1 MKNYNSYLFPIFLIA
16 MGVITLTGVNLFG
29 SAILE
34 GAAWKQNVIFALLL
48 IFGMLPP
55 YAREMKATWMVAGY
69 ALAFFMFGG
78 ANIIGTVGIMLGLE
92 KIVLAVMLLFMGFRL
107 WSETWKINK
116 WYMAAPVLGLI
127 FVALLFPIQDQNI
140 VESGFE
146 ALMDWSSAKFTSDK
160 GFHIYLG
167 LAGIFAG
174 ITEMLILMKSP
185 QDPNIVSDEQ
195 KPAEAGK

>member
-1 MKNYNSYLFPIFLIA
+1 MKSYNNLLAPIFLIV

-34 GAAWKQNVIFALLL
+34 GAAWKQNVILALLI

-55 YAREMKATWMVAGY
+55 SLRELKATWMVAGY

-92 KIVLAVMLLFMGFRL
+92 KILLGVIMLFMAYRL
-107 WSETWKINK
+107 FAETWKINK
-116 WYMAAPVLGLI
+116 LFMLAPVCGVI

-140 VESGFE
+140 VGSSWD
-146 ALMDWSSAKFTSDK
+146 ALTNMSSSDFTSDK

-167 LAGIFAG
+167 LVGLSSG
-174 ITEMLILMKSP
+174 ITELLIQTKSP
-185 QDPNIVSDEQ
+185 KSAHPISATESEYAVR
-195 KPAEAGK
+195 